1 MFLPYQTQPGS
12 GLSWYGVGKRI
23 YPSNNTTLV
32 DAGTATSSRHESVPR
47 FCHPR
52 CDILSVQQGAGGTRP
67 REHYGA
73 LRPLATKK
81 MWLRNAALHL
91 QLQFVPSSEPTTTRA
106 ALCMRA
112 LQAKEGQ
119 PYKHANRN
127 QTTAQLELQA
137 PFRIPLVLR
146 PCQPLLIDDVFAG
159 FIHGSS
165 SGKAGESNGGA
176 SVQNTIKIGQ
186 KRTGRKA
193 TTGVAVSGVDRLRWA
208 CEDKPPERQLIIRAC
223 GDKPKTS
230 SR

>member
-1 MFLPYQTQPGS
+1 LETTARVTKPSCKGKARVTKLVRRCFGNNCKGHKTQLQEPDSGRAPAAPRMATCPAARVKQASPLTCDTVLCASTSNQIQEKNMFLPYQTQPGS

-81 MWLRNAALHL
+81 MWIRNAALHL

-112 LQAKEGQ
+112 LQASRTSTQTATRQQ
-119 PYKHANRN
+119 P
-127 QTTAQLELQA
+127 
-137 PFRIPLVLR
+137 
-146 PCQPLLIDDVFAG
+146 
-159 FIHGSS
+159 SS
-165 SGKAGESNGGA
+165 SCKHPSESH
-176 SVQNTIKIGQ
+176 
-186 KRTGRKA
+186 
-193 TTGVAVSGVDRLRWA
+193 
-208 CEDKPPERQLIIRAC
+208 
-223 GDKPKTS
+223 
-230 SR
+230 